1 VDIGSGAFSGPHHMS
16 SPIVVDDRLIVAT
29 AGGTMQSYDIT
40 DPRSPVLDWEI
51 TITAGSIE
59 ATPAAWD
66 GMIYIGSRDGF
77 FYGVGD

>member
-1 VDIGSGAFSGPHHMS
+1 
-16 SPIVVDDRLIVAT
+16 VVDDRLIVAT
-29 AGGTMQSYDIT
+29 AAGKMQSYDIT